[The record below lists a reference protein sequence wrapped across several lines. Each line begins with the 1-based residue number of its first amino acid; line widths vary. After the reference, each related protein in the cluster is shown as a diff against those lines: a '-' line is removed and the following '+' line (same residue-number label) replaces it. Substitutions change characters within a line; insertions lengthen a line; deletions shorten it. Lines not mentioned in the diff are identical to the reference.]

1 MTGKQIFESLWE
13 FIINMSKIV
22 GEVWDWLNEP
32 IHLGIDI
39 LGLSWGVSFTPMM
52 LTGGVLIS
60 LLVLGFIKAFMPV
73 A

>member
-1 MTGKQIFESLWE
+1 MTGKQIFESLWD
-13 FIINMSKIV
+13 FIINMSKII